1 VRKRISGMTATVV
14 NYTVAAERNGS
25 GSMDAYEALVTRV
38 SPKELGEPAPDDATL
53 RKIVAAALRAPDH
66 GRLRPWRFIAIRGE
80 GRKRL
85 GDVLAAALNRR
96 DPNAGAGL
104 ERERQ
109 KPLRAP
115 LVLVAAAHI
124 VPSPKIPAVEQVL
137 AVGAAAQNVLLACHA
152 LGYGAVWKTGAAAY
166 DANVKEALGLEA
178 ADEIA
183 GFLYIGTAVAAPKM
197 PAPLDPAGFLRAW
210 PTE

>member
-1 VRKRISGMTATVV
+1 
-14 NYTVAAERNGS
+14 
-25 GSMDAYEALVTRV
+25 MDAYEALVTRV

-53 RKIVAAALRAPDH
+53 RKIIAAALRAPDH

-96 DPNAGAGL
+96 DPNAGAEL
-104 ERERQ
+104 ERERR
-109 KPLRAP
+109 KPMRAP

-124 VPSPKIPAVEQVL
+124 TPSPKIPLVEQLL
-137 AVGAAAQNVLLACHA
+137 AAGAAAQNILLACHA

-166 DANVKEALGLEA
+166 DASVKEALGLEA
-178 ADEIA
+178 GDEIA
-183 GFLYIGTAVAAPKM
+183 GFLYIGTPAAAPKA
-197 PAPLDPAGFLRAW
+197 PAPLNPADFLKVW
-210 PTE
+210 PEE